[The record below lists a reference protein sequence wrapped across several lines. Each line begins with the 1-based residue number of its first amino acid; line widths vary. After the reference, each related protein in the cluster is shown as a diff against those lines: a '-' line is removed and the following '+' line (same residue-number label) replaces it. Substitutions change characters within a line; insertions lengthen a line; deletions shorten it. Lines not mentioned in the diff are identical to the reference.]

1 MRIKIIKE
9 IGEGMKKKNINK
21 LYSVV
26 LLGMLSAGNIL
37 FVHSGVW
44 NSKAGTAL
52 DIAAWD
58 APVYQVES
66 ASQLKDGSYII
77 TSKATG
83 FQSEIQVAVTFDAVG
98 EVILNAEVISQGET
112 EGLGTKIKDESFLGQ
127 FRGTPAPV
135 TLRGKDLIIVSPG
148 TGAVWGAD
156 GAETEA
162 AGAAAADN
170 RSDPK
175 LWNPSDQSP
184 EAMAVRDMY
193 RAGLLTSAKEKR
205 PLQTALADESAEE
218 QAAYRLEEAG
228 LTVAAAAAEE
238 VTAAESVLGD
248 ISELDAVSGAT
259 VSSTAVVQGINNA
272 YFFMQEKV
280 LN

>member
-1 MRIKIIKE
+1 MRTKIIKE

-26 LLGMLSAGNIL
+26 FLGMLSAGNIL

-44 NSKAGTAL
+44 NSKAGTVL

-66 ASQLKDGSYII
+66 ASQLKDGSYLIA
-77 TSKATG
+77 SKATG

-135 TLRGKDLIIVSPG
+135 TLKGKDLTVVSPA
-148 TGAVWGAD
+148 TGAVWGTD

-162 AGAAAADN
+162 VGAAVADN

-193 RAGLLTSAKEKR
+193 RAGLLTSATEKR
-205 PLQTALADESAEE
+205 PLQTALADKSAEE

-228 LTVAAAAAEE
+228 LTVAAAAEE

-259 VSSTAVVQGINNA
+259 VSSTAVVHGINNA

>member
-1 MRIKIIKE
+1 
-9 IGEGMKKKNINK
+9 MKKKNINK

-259 VSSTAVVQGINNA
+259 VSSTAVVHGINNA

>member
-1 MRIKIIKE
+1 
-9 IGEGMKKKNINK
+9 MKKKNINK

-127 FRGTPAPV
+127 FRGIPAPV
-135 TLRGKDLIIVSPG
+135 TLKGKDLMIVSPG
-148 TGAVWGAD
+148 TGAVWGTD
-156 GAETEA
+156 GAETET
-162 AGAAAADN
+162 AGAAVADN

-228 LTVAAAAAEE
+228 LTVAAAAEE

-259 VSSTAVVQGINNA
+259 VSSTAVVHGINNA